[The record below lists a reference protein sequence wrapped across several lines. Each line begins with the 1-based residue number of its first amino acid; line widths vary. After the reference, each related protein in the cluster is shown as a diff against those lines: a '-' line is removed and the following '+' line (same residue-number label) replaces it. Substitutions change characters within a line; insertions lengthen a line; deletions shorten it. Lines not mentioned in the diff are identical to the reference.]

1 MWLEL
6 LCCQWQWLSKTCLI
20 VKVFTQDEL
29 LVSKCFWFPRSCWWI
44 SVWSSGAGGFEG
56 LWVPTTLSPLLPAQ
70 TRHTQNGS
78 NAHFLLFFSTE
89 YIYFWTG
96 LDCWHIWQTESD
108 NLYQAFMLL
117 TTCIFAMGY
126 WLLIFILNILILH
139 LWWIRWTHKSVAQV
153 VGTK

>member
-6 LCCQWQWLSKTCLI
+6 LCCHRQWLSKTCLI
-20 VKVFTQDEL
+20 VKYLPRTNSQCLNVFDF
-29 LVSKCFWFPRSCWWI
+29 LVCWWI

-70 TRHTQNGS
+70 TRHTQIGS
-78 NAHFLLFFSTE
+78 NADFLLFFSTE

-126 WLLIFILNILILH
+126 SLLIFILNILILH